1 MAQAVLES
9 STAHR
14 LEPLLL
20 LAKTAKSAACA
31 KLIQD
36 AISSPGVFVFG
47 ELLDMSNIKDLANND
62 QYKQYYMLLNI
73 FAYGTVQD
81 YKNDQ
86 ANLPEL
92 TPQQFKKLQHLTIAT
107 LSSQSRNLKYDQLLV
122 ALGMSNVRELEDLI
136 IDAIYQNVISGKLDQ
151 KKSILSVEYSMG
163 RDVKPE
169 QTALVLKTLQQW
181 LQTSKEILSHT
192 DRTIQNIKDVTVARE
207 TDHHNYAQA
216 LEEAKTRVS
225 KLASSNSGRHR
236 SVESGSSI
244 IMGDDRIDGA
254 RFHGKRKGADSSN
267 RR

>member
-1 MAQAVLES
+1 
-9 STAHR
+9 
-14 LEPLLL
+14 
-20 LAKTAKSAACA
+20 
-31 KLIQD
+31 
-36 AISSPGVFVFG
+36 
-47 ELLDMSNIKDLANND
+47 
-62 QYKQYYMLLNI
+62 MLLNI